1 MADKTY
7 AIFSDLLNS
16 KDGKGGADK
25 LDGSDASNSIKITR
39 LSHAIID
46 LLAITPA
53 DATNVPGAK
62 DAYIDGLT
70 SALSALWGAD
80 KDKTRVLEVSDAPFP
95 DATGNSGGRS
105 SRQTRRRR
113 NGGKRNQ
120 RR

>member
-1 MADKTY
+1 MATDITR
-7 AIFSDLLNS
+7 
-16 KDGKGGADK
+16 
-25 LDGSDASNSIKITR
+25 DAFIASINAGIPATFGDPLTEVEKNTLITR